1 MLLLWGHSNVW
12 HSTSYKNDV
21 FVNLMHLLPNVN
33 VIHPQSMSSKHSLWL
48 PFDIRLFPFMHVTP
62 MCLCNNSI
70 YLRVR
75 VLFVLVKLDK
85 RRNVNETVRLKTQTQ
100 YVQTKRTKTT
110 NTYEHLRTLT
120 NTYEHIRT
128 ISDIYRH
135 HDSSTLV
142 IHCTCTNRS

>member
-1 MLLLWGHSNVW
+1 
-12 HSTSYKNDV
+12 
-21 FVNLMHLLPNVN
+21 MHLLPNVN
-33 VIHPQSMSSKHSLWL
+33 VIHPQSMSSKHSLRI
-48 PFDIRLFPFMHVTP
+48 PFDIRLFPFMYVTP
-62 MCLCNNSI
+62 MCLCNTSI

-128 ISDIYRH
+128 HTNNIRH
-135 HDSSTLV
+135 LKTSRFFHTCHSLYMHQPLV
-142 IHCTCTNRS
+142 EH